1 MDECELR
8 RMMYT
13 AQLPGMGTV
22 VIRYPR
28 GKGVKRD
35 DWHCEFEAIP
45 IGKAR
50 QISDGSLIPHV
61 PVAQSTAEIKWDK
74 MEFKAYK
81 ASAKKCSGLVYKP
94 GDKDVS
100 IVTR

>member
-1 MDECELR
+1 MILVR
-8 RMMYT
+8 
-13 AQLPGMGTV
+13 
-22 VIRYPR
+22 
-28 GKGVKRD
+28 
-35 DWHCEFEAIP
+35 
-45 IGKAR
+45 
-50 QISDGSLIPHV
+50 DGSLIPHV

-74 MEFKAYK
+74 MELKAYK